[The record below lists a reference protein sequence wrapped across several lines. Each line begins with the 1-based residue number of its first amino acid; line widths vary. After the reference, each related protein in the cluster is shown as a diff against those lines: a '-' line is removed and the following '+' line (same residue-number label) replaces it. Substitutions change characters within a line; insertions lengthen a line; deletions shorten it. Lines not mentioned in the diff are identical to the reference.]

1 MESRKRFA
9 RPAGLASLGALAVL
23 LLALVIGG
31 GRSFGA
37 VLAQDATPAAE
48 ATQEGHPGHIHAGS
62 CGEDELGDVVEALN
76 NATEPEGEEVGQ
88 TDLAAT
94 VATSFTSVPL
104 TLDDILAD
112 DHAINLHLSAEEIET
127 YIACGEIGGS
137 LSAEDGSL
145 TVGLREVDGSGFVG
159 VAYLAPGADGEST
172 DVSVF
177 IAEGLTGT
185 ADGVGGGDADE
196 DEDATPTT

>member
-48 ATQEGHPGHIHAGS
+48 ATQEGHPGHIHSGS
-62 CGEDELGDVVEALN
+62 CGEDELGDVVQPLN

-88 TDLAAT
+88 SDLAASIE
-94 VATSFTSVPL
+94 TSFTNVPL

-112 DHAINLHLSAEEIET
+112 DHAINFHLSAEEIGT
-127 YIACGEIGGS
+127 YIACGEIGGI

-145 TVGLREVDGSGFVG
+145 TIGLREVDGSGEVG
-159 VAYLAPGADGEST
+159 VAYLAPGADGAST
-172 DVSVF
+172 DISVF
-177 IAEGLTGT
+177 IADDVIGT